1 VETLELYVTFDLV
14 YADDVT
20 LLGEYINTIKIQPLY
35 WLRARSNKDQL
46 KFEDC
51 FLLFGSESFSSRLI
65 SKTLTIIYTGL

>member
-1 VETLELYVTFDLV
+1 VEALELYMTFHLV

-20 LLGEYINTIKIQPLY
+20 LLGEYINTIKIQTIY
-35 WLRARSNKDQL
+35 WLRARSNKEKL

-65 SKTLTIIYTGL
+65 SKTLTITYTGL